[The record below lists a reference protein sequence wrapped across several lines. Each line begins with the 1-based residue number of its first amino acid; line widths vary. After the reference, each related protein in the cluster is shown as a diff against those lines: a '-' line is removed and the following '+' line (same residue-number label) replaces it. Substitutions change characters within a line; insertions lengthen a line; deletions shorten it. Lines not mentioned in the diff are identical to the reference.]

1 MSIGL
6 LEKAIFSGF
15 TKSSDQGP
23 HDAFGQQA
31 LYSLLLASLFAIPCG
46 WGGRVKAANV
56 AA

>member
-6 LEKAIFSGF
+6 LEKAIFLRF
-15 TKSSDQGP
+15 TKGSDQGP
-23 HDAFGQQA
+23 YDAFAQQA

-46 WGGRVKAANV
+46 WGERVKAANV